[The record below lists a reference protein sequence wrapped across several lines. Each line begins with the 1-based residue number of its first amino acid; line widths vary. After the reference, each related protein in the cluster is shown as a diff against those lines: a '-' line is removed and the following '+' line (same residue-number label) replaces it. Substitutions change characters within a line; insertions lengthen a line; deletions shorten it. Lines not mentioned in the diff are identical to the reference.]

1 MTKPLLWILF
11 FASTIVAAS
20 SSAVWTINGDWYQAL
35 EKPFFTPPSWLFGPV
50 WTTLYILIATVGFRL
65 VRTEHSSMQN
75 FAVAVWALQMCLNT
89 IWTPVFFGAYAL
101 GVAFA
106 YIAALWVTILI
117 LIVICWRVDRLS
129 AWLMMPY
136 LAWVSLASALNFA
149 VWQMNPAA

>member
-1 MTKPLLWILF
+1 MTKAYIWLIF

-35 EKPFFTPPSWLFGPV
+35 DKPFFTPPSWLFGPV
-50 WTTLYILIATVGFRL
+50 WTTLYILIATAAFRL
-65 VRTEHSSMQN
+65 VRSVPSTTQQ
-75 FAVAVWALQMCLNT
+75 VAVGLWALQMCLNT

-106 YIAALWVTILI
+106 YIAALWIVILLLI
-117 LIVICWRVDRLS
+117 LVCWRVDRLS
-129 AWLMMPY
+129 AWLLMPY

-149 VWQMNPAA
+149 VWQLNPGA